1 MCRDGRCVVEVLRQ
15 ISQKLQAGE
24 HEKVAELTRQAI
36 DAGIPPGRIL
46 DDGLLAGM
54 DVVGRRFGA
63 HEIFLPEVLLAARAM
78 NAGVGL
84 LKTLLIEEEVPSRGK
99 VVLGTIKGDLHD
111 IGKNLVGIMLEGAGF
126 EVIDLGN
133 DVSAER
139 FVDAAEAEGAAVVG
153 LSALLTTTM
162 AGMREVVELVD
173 RRGLSGAVKVVVGG
187 APVTREFATDIGANG
202 YGYDANQAVELVK
215 GLMAGG

>member
-1 MCRDGRCVVEVLRQ
+1 M
-15 ISQKLQAGE
+15 
-24 HEKVAELTRQAI
+24 
-36 DAGIPPGRIL
+36 
-46 DDGLLAGM
+46 
-54 DVVGRRFGA
+54 
-63 HEIFLPEVLLAARAM
+63 
-78 NAGVGL
+78 
-84 LKTLLIEEEVPSRGK
+84 
-99 VVLGTIKGDLHD
+99 
-111 IGKNLVGIMLEGAGF
+111 
-126 EVIDLGN
+126 
-133 DVSAER
+133 
-139 FVDAAEAEGAAVVG
+139 DAAEAEGAAVVG